1 MAEQTQQSA
10 MAGSDQVGP
19 KVVSIQR
26 VMTDQGNKAQRLMRV
41 DQM

>member
-1 MAEQTQQSA
+1 MAEQTQQSS
-10 MAGSDQVGP
+10 MAGIAQEGP
-19 KVVSIQR
+19 KVVSIRR